1 VVYFFINLLLHGA
14 VSLTL
19 LLFFFRALRVN
30 YERKNK
36 RGISYLLPVLLTA
49 ILLAQVIGFTVP
61 RLLDSVYVMKNNYR
75 TVSGEVESIGVFNNT
90 MRIDGKDYFYNPL
103 SSTNKPLEGDYL
115 EISYTR
121 YSRFVNDMKRVP
133 EE

>member
-1 VVYFFINLLLHGA
+1 MVYFFINLLLHGA
-14 VSLTL
+14 VSLIL
-19 LLFFFRALRVN
+19 LLVFFRALRVN

-61 RLLDSVYVMKNNYR
+61 RLLDSVYVLKSNYR
-75 TVSGEVESIGVFNNT
+75 TVSGEVESIGFLNNT